1 MMTPQPRA
9 TSNSVR
15 RTRRAFLRD
24 AAVYGS
30 AVALSSIVTQANQ
43 PQSNGAQ
50 VILDS
55 SAIPRQIGLGLY
67 TVRDLMT
74 DSTAYRAVL
83 AKVAEIGYKEIEPAD
98 RTDAKGV
105 AYAGLEPKAFRA
117 LLDQNG
123 LSMPSTHSSA
133 IDGPDLEKQLEGF
146 QIMGIK
152 YTEVIQPS
160 SPHAAAPAP
169 AATSAGPN
177 RGRGSGALPP
187 PPSLSMDAVRKFID
201 GVNRHAQ
208 ITKKFGIK
216 MLVRM
221 DIDVFVP
228 LADHPD
234 MMPYQVIA
242 DNTDPQLV
250 TMQIDIGWA
259 AVCGQN
265 IVEMFKRNPRHYEL
279 WHVKDVVGIW
289 SSTPNTSLSDRRRA
303 SYFVPAGLGQVDL
316 KTLFANANIA
326 GLKHI
331 GIEQD
336 NAATWGDSL
345 AAARINYNNVMK
357 MLP

>member
-1 MMTPQPRA
+1 MSECKDENPT
-9 TSNSVR
+9 TR
-15 RTRRAFLRD
+15 RTFLKGM
-24 AAVYGS
+24 ATYGS
-30 AVALSSIVTQANQ
+30 AITLA
-43 PQSNGAQ
+43 GAAQ
-50 VILDS
+50 FSGPSLFAAQGTLPTG
-55 SAIPRQIGLGLY
+55 SAPKQIGLGLY

-74 DSTAYRAVL
+74 DSSEYQSVL
-83 AKVAEIGYKEIEPAD
+83 AKVAAIGYREIEPAD

-117 LLDQNG
+117 LLDKNG
-123 LSMPSTHSSA
+123 LNMPSTHSSA
-133 IDGPDLEKQLEGF
+133 IDGPGLEKQLEGF

-160 SPHAAAPAP
+160 NPHAGNAA
-169 AATSAGPN
+169 
-177 RGRGSGALPP
+177 PP
-187 PPSLSMDAVRKFID
+187 PPSQPTPAPPGAGRGRGPAPPPTRTTDAVKRMVDDIN
-201 GVNRHAQ
+201 GHAQ

-228 LADHPD
+228 LSDNPD
-234 MMPYQVIA
+234 LMPYMVIA
-242 DNTDPQLV
+242 DNTDPSLV

-259 AVCGQN
+259 AVTGQD
-265 IVEMFKRNPRHYEL
+265 VVGMFKRNPGHYEL
-279 WHVKDVVGIW
+279 WHVKDAVGL
-289 SSTPNTSLSDRRRA
+289 SMGPQMSLVDRRRA

-316 KTLFANANIA
+316 KTIFANANLA

-345 AAARINYNNVMK
+345 AAARVNYDNVMK
-357 MLP
+357 MIS

>member
-1 MMTPQPRA
+1 MFDFGKAGQ
-9 TSNSVR
+9 

-24 AAVYGS
+24 VAVYGS
-30 AVALSSIVTQANQ
+30 MLTFSSVVTQSAEI
-43 PQSNGAQ
+43 PLNGAQ
-50 VILDS
+50 LPPG
-55 SAIPRQIGLGLY
+55 AAPLPKQIGLGLY

-74 DSTAYRAVL
+74 DSTAYQTVL

-105 AYAGLEPKAFRA
+105 AYAALEPKAFRA

-160 SPHAAAPAP
+160 SPHATASAPTAAPAP
-169 AATSAGPN
+169 PN
-177 RGRGSGALPP
+177 RGRGSVSLPP
-187 PPSLSMDAVRKFID
+187 PPSRSMDTVKKMVDEIN
-201 GVNRHAQ
+201 GHAQ
-208 ITKKFGIK
+208 ITKRFGIK

-234 MMPYQVIA
+234 MMPYEVIA
-242 DNTDPQLV
+242 DNTDPELV

-265 IVEMFKRNPRHYEL
+265 IVEMFKRNPGHYEL
-279 WHVKDVVGIW
+279 WHVKDAVGILG
-289 SSTPNTSLSDRRRA
+289 STPNMSLSDRRRA

-316 KTLFANANIA
+316 KSLFANANLA

-345 AAARINYNNVMK
+345 AAARVNYNNVMK
-357 MLP
+357 MIS

>member
-1 MMTPQPRA
+1 MFDCGDKNPA
-9 TSNSVR
+9 TR
-15 RTRRAFLRD
+15 RTFLKQM
-24 AAVYGS
+24 ATYGG
-30 AVALSSIVTQANQ
+30 AIALTGA
-43 PQSNGAQ
+43 AQ
-50 VILDS
+50 VSGPVLAAQGMPTAS
-55 SAIPRQIGLGLY
+55 GAPRQIGLGLY

-74 DSTAYRAVL
+74 DSSAYQAVL
-83 AKVAEIGYKEIEPAD
+83 AKVAEIGYKEVEPAD

-105 AYAGLEPKAFRA
+105 AYAGLKPKAFRA

-133 IDGPDLEKQLEGF
+133 IEGPNLEKQLEGF

-160 SPHAAAPAP
+160 NPHAGNAASASPPQPIPAQAPA
-169 AATSAGPN
+169 G
-177 RGRGSGALPP
+177 RGRGPAPLPVRTT
-187 PPSLSMDAVRKFID
+187 DAVKRTVDEI
-201 GVNRHAQ
+201 NRHAQ
-208 ITKKFGIK
+208 ITKKFAIK

-228 LADHPD
+228 LSDNPN
-234 MMPYQVIA
+234 MMPYMVIA
-242 DNTDPQLV
+242 DNTDPALV

-259 AVCGQN
+259 AVTGQD
-265 IVEMFKRNPRHYEL
+265 IVGMFKRNPGHYEL
-279 WHVKDVVGIW
+279 WHVKDVVGLGNM
-289 SSTPNTSLSDRRRA
+289 TPAMSLSDRRRA

-316 KTLFANANIA
+316 KTLFANAGVA

-345 AAARINYNNVMK
+345 AAARVNYNNVMK
-357 MLP
+357 IIS

>member
-1 MMTPQPRA
+1 MFDFGKAGQ
-9 TSNSVR
+9 

-24 AAVYGS
+24 VAVYGS
-30 AVALSSIVTQANQ
+30 MLTFSSVVTQSAEI
-43 PQSNGAQ
+43 PLNGAQ
-50 VILDS
+50 LPPG
-55 SAIPRQIGLGLY
+55 AAPLPKQIGLGLY

-74 DSTAYRAVL
+74 DSTAYQAVL

-146 QIMGIK
+146 QIMGMK

-216 MLVRM
+216 MIVRM

-228 LADHPD
+228 LADHRG

-279 WHVKDVVGIW
+279 WHVKEVVGIW
-289 SSTPNTSLSDRRRA
+289 SSTPNTTLSVRRRA
-303 SYFVPAGLGQVDL
+303 S
-316 KTLFANANIA
+316 
-326 GLKHI
+326 
-331 GIEQD
+331 
-336 NAATWGDSL
+336 
-345 AAARINYNNVMK
+345 
-357 MLP
+357 

>member
-1 MMTPQPRA
+1 MFEISKEDQK
-9 TSNSVR
+9 
-15 RTRRAFLRD
+15 TRRAFLRD
-24 AAVYGS
+24 IAVYGS
-30 AVALSSIVTQANQ
+30 ALTIAGASHLGESPLYAAQAAMAAA
-43 PQSNGAQ
+43 GA
-50 VILDS
+50 
-55 SAIPRQIGLGLY
+55 PKQIGLGLY
-67 TVRDLMT
+67 TVRDQMT
-74 DSTAYRAVL
+74 DSAAYQAIL

-105 AYAGLEPKAFRA
+105 AYAGLEPKSFRA

-152 YTEVIQPS
+152 YTEVIAPS
-160 SPHAAAPAP
+160 SPHAAASAP
-169 AATSAGPN
+169 AAAPVAAAPPPA
-177 RGRGSGALPP
+177 RGRGGALPP
-187 PPSLSMDAVRKFID
+187 PPARTMDTVKQTVDEINA
-201 GVNRHAQ
+201 HAK
-208 ITKKFGIK
+208 ITQKHGIK

-228 LADHPD
+228 LTDHPD
-234 MMPYQVIA
+234 TMPYQVIA
-242 DNTDPQLV
+242 DNTDPSLV

-259 AVCGQN
+259 AVTGQDM
-265 IVEMFKRNPRHYEL
+265 VGMFKRNPGHYEL
-279 WHVKDVVGIW
+279 WHVKDAVGLN
-289 SSTPNTSLSDRRRA
+289 SMTPQMSLSDRRRA

-316 KTLFANANIA
+316 KTLFANADVA

-345 AAARINYNNVMK
+345 AAARVNYNNVMK
-357 MLP
+357 LIS

>member
-1 MMTPQPRA
+1 MFECKDDNPA
-9 TSNSVR
+9 TR
-15 RTRRAFLRD
+15 RTFLKEM
-24 AAVYGS
+24 ATYGS
-30 AVALSSIVTQANQ
+30 AIALA
-43 PQSNGAQ
+43 GAAQ
-50 VILDS
+50 VSGASLFAAQETLAS
-55 SAIPRQIGLGLY
+55 GAPKQIGLGLY

-74 DSTAYRAVL
+74 DSAAYEAVL

-133 IDGPDLEKQLEGF
+133 IDGAGLEKQLEGF

-160 SPHAAAPAP
+160 NPHAGNAAPAP
-169 AATSAGPN
+169 PSAQPTPAQPPAG
-177 RGRGSGALPP
+177 RGRGPAPP
-187 PPSLSMDAVRKFID
+187 PVRTMDAVKRTVDEIN
-201 GVNRHAQ
+201 GHAQ
-208 ITKKFGIK
+208 ITNKFGIK

-228 LADHPD
+228 LSDNQD
-234 MMPYQVIA
+234 MMPYMVIA
-242 DNTDPQLV
+242 DSTDPSLV

-259 AVCGQN
+259 AVTGQD
-265 IVEMFKRNPRHYEL
+265 IVGMFKRNPGHYEL
-279 WHVKDVVGIW
+279 WHVKDVVGLG
-289 SSTPNTSLSDRRRA
+289 SMAPGMSLSDRRRA

-316 KTLFANANIA
+316 KAVFANAGVA

-345 AAARINYNNVMK
+345 AAARVNYNNVMK
-357 MLP
+357 IIS

>member
-1 MMTPQPRA
+1 MFE
-9 TSNSVR
+9 SKDENST
-15 RTRRAFLRD
+15 TRRAFLKEM
-24 AAVYGS
+24 ATYGS
-30 AVALSSIVTQANQ
+30 AITLAGAAQLSGSPLFAAQNALAAG
-43 PQSNGAQ
+43 GA
-50 VILDS
+50 
-55 SAIPRQIGLGLY
+55 PKQIGLGLY
-67 TVRDLMT
+67 TIRDLMT
-74 DSTAYRAVL
+74 DSSAYQAVL

-105 AYAGLEPKAFRA
+105 AYAGLEPKVFRE
-117 LLDQNG
+117 LLDKNG

-160 SPHAAAPAP
+160 NPHAGNAPSAPPPQPTPAQAA
-169 AATSAGPN
+169 AG
-177 RGRGSGALPP
+177 RGRGPAPP
-187 PPSLSMDAVRKFID
+187 PTRTTDAVKRIVD
-201 GVNRHAQ
+201 EINGHAQ

-228 LADHPD
+228 LSDKPD
-234 MMPYQVIA
+234 LMPYMVIA
-242 DNTDPQLV
+242 DNTDPSLV

-259 AVCGQN
+259 AVTGQD
-265 IVEMFKRNPRHYEL
+265 IVGMFKRNPGHYEL
-279 WHVKDVVGIW
+279 WHIKDAVGVN
-289 SSTPNTSLSDRRRA
+289 SMGPQMSLVDRRRA

-316 KTLFANANIA
+316 KTIFANANAA

-345 AAARINYNNVMK
+345 SAARVNYNNVMK
-357 MLP
+357 MIS